1 MRLCAAWCRY
11 KGTDFR
17 TIFFWAWLVQ
27 GLSILPDLMLV
38 SRANVALGLPDHVFM
53 IGARIAP
60 AVPYSDLPPSCLVMS
75 RPVLPLALVAALLD
89 LFEVVASLV
98 AFYCLVSLR
107 ALHHLSQCL
116 VSSARVYAFTYVHTG
131 DQIFHQMLG
140 QLKHLPFLVLAAR
153 ICPDH
158 VEATL
163 FATIMSISNIGSDV
177 AHFWGAALLNA
188 LGPSSHLCRDLCP
201 YLSASDRSSVHP
213 AGCRLADYAHRS
225 CCLML
230 GWLSCFKSPSLPVT
244 G

>member
-53 IGARIAP
+53 IGTRIAP
-60 AVPYSDLPPSCLVMS
+60 AVPYSALPLSCPVLS
-75 RPVLPLALVAALLD
+75 RPVLPLALVAALLYP
-89 LFEVVASLV
+89 FEVVALLV

-116 VSSARVYAFTYVHTG
+116 VSSARVYVFTYVHTG

-188 LGPSSHLCRDLCP
+188 LGPSAHLCP
-201 YLSASDRSSVHP
+201 YPSAFDRSSVHP